1 MSAHVG
7 TTVTAHVGTT
17 VTAHVGVATL
27 ALAVTTDIGSSR
39 SPTAATAVRAG
50 PSTSSPTASARSV
63 ERPAAQPRAEWSDR
77 LAAQQRAAR
86 SVGTPGR
93 ISGHIRLTMCACGP
107 WRPLQRRAALAWRL
121 NGTAQMR
128 ESSDDGLSAM

>member
-27 ALAVTTDIGSSR
+27 ALAVTTGIGSSR

-93 ISGHIRLTMCACGP
+93 ISGHIRLICAQHGVGGH
-107 WRPLQRRAALAWRL
+107 QDAYQADIS
-121 NGTAQMR
+121 G
-128 ESSDDGLSAM
+128 